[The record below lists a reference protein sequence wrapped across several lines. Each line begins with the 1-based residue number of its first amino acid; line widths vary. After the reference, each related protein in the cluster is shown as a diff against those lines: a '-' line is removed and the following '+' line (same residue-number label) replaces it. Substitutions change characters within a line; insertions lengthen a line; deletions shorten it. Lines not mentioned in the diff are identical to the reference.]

1 MSNTCISIISI
12 LSIICLFIIA
22 ILIII
27 KKVTKISKT
36 ILWFFIPVFIVSWFL
51 NFCAVYNS
59 NLDVPFL
66 LQVFQTVTVALK
78 MFKFEVSI
86 STVEALVNQNFIY
99 LVALCFCYCMASLN
113 TIYIIALLLI
123 NSFND
128 YLKSFIIRKK
138 AHNIILLDSSE
149 QLQMIKKLKKPSII
163 IVNEKSQLND
173 LQKTYCGS
181 PCSIIY
187 EPNYEKSLLKAGIK
201 NKNTTFISLST
212 NEKINNNYIKILN
225 NILPIHNKAIINSD
239 ATDVSKYVKS
249 EKDIVFYNIHNIISR
264 NFIEKYP
271 LYTEI
276 DETMINHKYGILT
289 NTNIHHFFMGFTNT
303 SKCMLDDIIKNYQM
317 INDDIQIYICDSN
330 AGSIIS
336 KHQGNYYVNTKIENI
351 IKKGYSS
358 DEYFELYSSKFNL
371 IPLPYKQ
378 GTYEL
383 KQSILDNLGYY
394 TLVYVDYGSDLV
406 NFEEALNL
414 AIFLQH
420 LKCRNVKIY
429 VKLNNIENIHT
440 EQLENY
446 NISIYGDNIEELQ
459 MKLIEDQT
467 LDYMA
472 IRVNYY
478 YAKKYQG
485 LKDGDT
491 DKSLWNKCS
500 IINKNSNRYVA
511 TNIIIKLN
519 LLGLTLSNDPSI
531 KGLTKEEYLSF
542 YNPNNEQG
550 VQLNLETYKYDN
562 ARINLGMLE
571 HYRWNTFELFN
582 NIWIMKKQ
590 EIFKDGK
597 YIRKHYQ
604 LKQHSNI
611 LSIKGMLDLEEAI
624 KKMPSLST
632 KQKDEDSKIFIKDF
646 ETMDNLYEIIE
657 GTDYKIIINKK

>member
-22 ILIII
+22 LFIII

-36 ILWFFIPVFIVSWFL
+36 ILWFFIPVFLVSWFL

-59 NLDVPFL
+59 NLNVPFIL
-66 LQVFQTVTVALK
+66 KVFQAGTVALK
-78 MFKFEVSI
+78 MFKFEISI
-86 STVEALVNQNFIY
+86 STVEALINQNFIY

-113 TIYIIALLLI
+113 TIYIIVLLLI

-173 LQKTYCGS
+173 LQKTYSGS
-181 PCSIIY
+181 HCSIIY
-187 EPNYEKSLLKAGIK
+187 EPNYEKGLLKAGIK

-212 NEKINNNYIKILN
+212 DEKINNNYIKILN
-225 NILPIHNKAIINSD
+225 DILPIHNKAIINSN

-264 NFIEKYP
+264 NFIEKYS

-276 DETMINHKYGILT
+276 DESMINHKYGILT

-330 AGSIIS
+330 AGKIIS
-336 KHQGNYYVNTKIENI
+336 KHQGNYYVNTKIEDI

-371 IPLPYKQ
+371 ISLPYNQ
-378 GTYEL
+378 GTYDL
-383 KQSILDNLGYY
+383 KQSILDNLGDY

-414 AIFLQH
+414 AAFLQH
-420 LKCRNVKIY
+420 SQCKNVKIY
-429 VKLNNIENIHT
+429 VKLENTENINT
-440 EQLENY
+440 DQLESY
-446 NISIYGDNIEELQ
+446 NISIYGDNTEELQ
-459 MKLIEDQT
+459 MKLIDNQT

-478 YAKKYQG
+478 YVKKYQG
-485 LKDGDT
+485 LKKDDT
-491 DKSLWNKCS
+491 GKSLWNNCS

-531 KGLTKEEYLSF
+531 KGLTKEEYLSI
-542 YNPNNEQG
+542 YNPSNEKG
-550 VQLNLETYKYDN
+550 VHLDLATYQYDN

-582 NIWIMKKQ
+582 NIWIMKKE

-597 YIRKHYQ
+597 YIRKKYQ

-611 LSIKGMLDLEEAI
+611 LSIKGLLDLEEEI
-624 KKMPSLST
+624 KNMPSLT
-632 KQKDEDSKIFIKDF
+632 KKEKDEDSKIFIKDF
-646 ETMDNLYEIIE
+646 ETMDNLYEIID